1 MLKILIIDQEI
12 SIIGSIKK
20 TEGYEVFLAT
30 NIDDAYVLLRSYNYD
45 IIFLDIM
52 MHRLVER
59 EDFLSVLKNMKNET
73 QVVFT
78 GVPQV
83 GFPIRMLKEKIYNTV
98 TRPIIMQNFT
108 NKVSKILFL
117 QTLLNFQSHFIR
129 YHQKLISDSE
139 EPINLRELAFYLA
152 LFEGHDSYSA
162 NHERRVGNLTAD
174 IAALLGFNPMKVN
187 SMRFAGYIHDI
198 GKLNIPKYYLNK
210 RGTLSALER
219 QVINTHSQKG
229 FEMVRNCN
237 LSLHIAEIVL
247 QHHERID
254 GSGYPQGLERKD
266 IHDASLV
273 IMVADVA
280 DAMISNRPY
289 RIPFGIEHMMAE
301 LKKNAGTLYDANV
314 VDACCSLFK
323 EKDYMLHN
331 LYV

>member
-1 MLKILIIDQEI
+1 LIVDQEI
-12 SIIGSIKK
+12 SIIDSIKK

-30 NIDDAYVLLRSYNYD
+30 NIDDAYVLLRSYYYD

-59 EDFLSVLKNMKNET
+59 EDFLGVLKNMRNET

-83 GFPIRMLKEKIYNTV
+83 GFPIRMLKEKIYNTIR
-98 TRPIIMQNFT
+98 RPVIMQNFT
-108 NKVSKILFL
+108 NKISKILFL

-129 YHQKLISDSE
+129 YHKKLISTSDD
-139 EPINLRELAFYLA
+139 PIKLGELAFNLA

-162 NHERRVGNLTAD
+162 NHQRRVGNLTAD
-174 IAALLGFNPMKVN
+174 IAALLGFNPLKVN
-187 SMRFAGYIHDI
+187 LMRFAGYIHDI

-219 QVINTHSQKG
+219 QVINTHSRKG
-229 FEMVRNCN
+229 YEMVEDCN
-237 LSLHIAEIVL
+237 LSLRVAEIVL

-254 GSGYPQGLERKD
+254 GSGYPQGLLQKD
-266 IHDASLV
+266 IHDESLV

-289 RIPFGIEHMMAE
+289 RIPFRVRDMMVE
-301 LKKNAGTLYDANV
+301 LKKNAGTLYDSEV
-314 VDACCSLFK
+314 VDACCFLFK
-323 EKDYMLHN
+323 DEDYILYN
-331 LYV
+331 LYI